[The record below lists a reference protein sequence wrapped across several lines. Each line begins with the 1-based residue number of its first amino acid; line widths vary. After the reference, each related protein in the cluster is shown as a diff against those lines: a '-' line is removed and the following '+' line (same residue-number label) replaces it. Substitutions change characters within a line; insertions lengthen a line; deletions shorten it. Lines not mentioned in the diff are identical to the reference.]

1 VNMLDGT
8 AATLDYIS
16 FARDASSRQKFSLT
30 APASAIL
37 VATALAAAWMAHVRL
52 VAPDFAKALEPVAER
67 ILAANPYGA
76 LIDPGFSS
84 ASAALALDARLAFA
98 KPAAP
103 APEVARAS
111 EVAAATKAPNPFGGV
126 VNPGFVSGSV
136 QVSEAP
142 RVIHEA
148 RLEPIVAAAP
158 APPARPV
165 VFEPVAS
172 APLPPARPAGRAPL
186 ASAPPAI
193 APAASAPVVSAR
205 LADRRVAPKARIA
218 SPVADNRTFFQKLF
232 GMAASPAPVAVSYAA
247 AEVGPASSLTGPSVR
262 YDRWTA
268 VYDVAAHVVYM
279 PNGTRLEA
287 HSGLGEMLD
296 DPRHVNERMRG
307 ATPPNV
313 YALAPREELFHGV
326 LALRMNPVGPGD
338 VFGRAGLL
346 AHSYMLGPNGDSN
359 GCVSFKDYDAFLQ
372 AYQSGQIKR
381 LAVVARLD

>member
-1 VNMLDGT
+1 MLDGT
-8 AATLDYIS
+8 PATLDYIS
-16 FARDASSRQKFSLT
+16 FARDASSRQKFSLS

-37 VATALAAAWMAHVRL
+37 VAAALAAAWMAHVRL
-52 VAPDFAKALEPVAER
+52 VAPNFAKAPEPVAGR
-67 ILAANPYGA
+67 ILAANPYGG

-103 APEVARAS
+103 AP

-142 RVIHEA
+142 RVIHEV

-165 VFEPVAS
+165 VSEPVAS
-172 APLPPARPAGRAPL
+172 APLPPARPAGLAPQV
-186 ASAPPAI
+186 SAPPAI
-193 APAASAPVVSAR
+193 APAASAPVASAR

-247 AEVGPASSLTGPSVR
+247 AEVGPVSGLTSPSAR

-313 YALAPREELFHGV
+313 YALEPREQSFHGV
-326 LALRMNPVGPGD
+326 QALRLNPVGPGD